1 MKKIFSIVYGKYR
14 TIKNHKTS
22 YIFEKK
28 LVISIICS
36 KYDSKD
42 EKVFKEEKS
51 IEILKIYDL
60 INNIEKYQKGQSDWR
75 KHKSRI

>member
-14 TIKNHKTS
+14 TIKNHKAS

-36 KYDSKD
+36 KYGSKD

-60 INNIEKYQKGQSDWR
+60 TNNIEKYQKGKSDWR

>member
-1 MKKIFSIVYGKYR
+1 MVDIEQLK
-14 TIKNHKTS
+14 TIKHHTFLK
-22 YIFEKK
+22 KK

-36 KYDSKD
+36 KYGSKD

-60 INNIEKYQKGQSDWR
+60 INNIEKYQKGKSD
-75 KHKSRI
+75 